1 MNKNIEYREIV
12 KITDKIKLSKDDI
25 LKLIDIVTHNIE
37 DYHNS
42 IELKFQF
49 DNKTQTFKN
58 KEELIANFP
67 EEIDTINF
75 KIIDWRNING
85 LSKDIVGGIN
95 ITINSVYIDFQISSY
110 DENWFIGLKSK
121 LLLFFKEKKNKFSLI
136 SRIFPFL
143 SGALITLSS
152 LLSISFLKSQNYSY
166 FILFLIITIIV
177 GILMMKDYS
186 GKFFPHTKFVLKEE
200 SSWFTFNNIVGV
212 STIIGAICAFILLVK
227 DFLK

>member
-25 LKLIDIVTHNIE
+25 LKLIDIVTYNIE

-67 EEIDTINF
+67 EEIDTISF
-75 KIIDWRNING
+75 KIIDWRNIDG

-121 LLLFFKEKKNKFSLI
+121 LLSFFKEKKNKFSLI
-136 SRIFPFL
+136 GRIFPFL

-186 GKFFPHTKFVLKEE
+186 GKFFPHTKFILKEE

-212 STIIGAICAFILLVK
+212 FTIIGAICGFILLVK
-227 DFLK
+227 EFLK